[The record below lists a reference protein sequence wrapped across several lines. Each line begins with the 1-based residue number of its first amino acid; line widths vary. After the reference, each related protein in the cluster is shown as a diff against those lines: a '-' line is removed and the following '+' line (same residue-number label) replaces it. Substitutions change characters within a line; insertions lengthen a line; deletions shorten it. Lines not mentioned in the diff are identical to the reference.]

1 MNLLRLP
8 HLVHSPSPTHNLVL
22 AVSVAVAGA
31 LGALARNL
39 LNDAMAH
46 RVRSDFP
53 YGILT
58 INLAGSFALGLL
70 TGMALY
76 LGLSTDALLIA
87 GTGVCGGFTTW
98 STSIWETLQL
108 LRLRLFAQTALH
120 TLGGVAIAV
129 GLAAAGIALAGLA

>member
-76 LGLSTDALLIA
+76 HGLSTDALLIA